1 MMTWLRRWWRESK
14 QEGQSLIEFAVTLP
28 LLLLLVVGTVDI
40 GAGFKTYI
48 VLTNASREGARSI
61 SIFPSDQAQARA
73 RILNEASTVGLSDDL
88 LAENS
93 YSVTFSPGGP
103 YEAGD
108 HVTVNVRYDY
118 ELLFGAITGIPDIEI
133 TASSTMVVLYDE

>member
-1 MMTWLRRWWRESK
+1 MTWLRRWWREPE
-14 QEGQSLIEFAVTLP
+14 QAGQSLIEFAITLP
-28 LLLLLVVGTVDI
+28 LLLLLVVGTVDL

-73 RILNEASTVGLSDDL
+73 RIRAEASTVGLTDDL

-93 YSVTFSPGGP
+93 YTVTFSPGGP
-103 YEAGD
+103 YVAGD
-108 HVTVNVRYDY
+108 KVTVSVNYGY

-133 TASSTMVVLYDE
+133 TASST